1 MSFFK
6 SLFVFGVV
14 VVTCWSVSG
23 QYVVEMSK
31 DLEENIMT
39 SKEQQRAAST
49 LPGLTKPFAFASYYS
64 SHMVLQKAPKRA
76 TIWGYAANI
85 GEEIIIKVSERGTYT
100 TKVYLDPLYNY
111 GVWKLKLPAE
121 SSAGP
126 FTITAISS
134 EKTITLTDVMF
145 GDVWVCSGQSNMQF
159 TMIQGFNASEE
170 LADASNYPNIRLF
183 TVGDVPASFPIPDL
197 HGIWEQWAVAG
208 KSSVG
213 GKPWRY
219 FSAVCWLFGKTLN
232 KKLGYPIGLIDTT
245 WGGTPVEAWSS
256 TDALAK
262 CGLDEQTYEAKDLDW
277 LNMEVDPENPLNG
290 PDAVSNLWNGM
301 VFPLLNMTIYGA
313 IWYQG
318 EANMVTNVHKYNCTF
333 PAMIDDWRQKFH
345 NASDGETDSLF
356 PFGFV
361 QLAANR
367 PDSADP
373 GFPEIR
379 WHQTADYGFVPNPRM
394 KNVFMSVA
402 MDLPDFAS
410 PYGSI
415 HPRDKQDVVAR
426 LAVSGMSIAYNQQ
439 EEVTQGPLPA
449 HVQEGTTN
457 LTLVYTEKIKYNN
470 LVGFEF
476 LCSVENSSKTF
487 WTPTPILSALPTSIT
502 LYSLVCGEGQTVLGL
517 RYSWRESPCAFKTC
531 TVYSAD
537 NPLLPGPPFL
547 VYRKMTGIAGTVHTI
562 DWNTPTA
569 IHN

>member
-1 MSFFK
+1 MSFLK
-6 SLFVFGVV
+6 TLFLVGFFIL
-14 VVTCWSVSG
+14 TSWPASG
-23 QYVVEMSK
+23 QYIERMSK
-31 DLEENIMT
+31 HMGEIT
-39 SKEQQRAAST
+39 SSQAQQRAAST

-85 GEEIIIKVSERGTYT
+85 GERIIIKVSERGTYT

-126 FTITAISS
+126 FTITAISR

-159 TMIQGFNASEE
+159 TITQGFNASEE
-170 LADASNYPNIRLF
+170 LADANNYPNVRLF

-197 HGIWEQWAVAG
+197 HGIWEQWAVAD

-213 GKPWRY
+213 GKPWQY

-232 KKLGYPIGLIDTT
+232 KKLGYPIGLIDTS

-262 CGLDEQTYEAKDLDW
+262 CGLDKQTS
-277 LNMEVDPENPLNG
+277 EVKAFNEHQLGFDPITGIGG
-290 PDAVSNLWNGM
+290 PSASSILWNGM

-318 EANMVTNVHKYNCTF
+318 ESNEVTNVHKYNCTF

-345 NASDGETDSLF
+345 NASDGETDSVF

-361 QLAANR
+361 QLAAYR

-379 WHQTADYGFVPNPRM
+379 WHQTADYGYVPNPRM

-402 MDLPDFAS
+402 MDLPDFTS

-426 LAVSGMSIAYNQQ
+426 LAVSGMSVAYNQQ
-439 EEVTQGPLPA
+439 GEVTQGPLPA
-449 HVQEGTTN
+449 NVQEGKKN
-457 LTLVYTEKIKYNN
+457 FTLMYTEKIKYNN
-470 LVGFEF
+470 LVGFEA

-517 RYSWRESPCAFKTC
+517 RYSWRETPCAFKTC

-547 VYRKMTGIAGTVHTI
+547 VYRKMTGVAGTVHTI